1 MTVIKFRVSDEHFQ
15 GYTVELDLDYY
26 DSFDEICKQVKE
38 TLLVHLDLHNFTR
51 LKEKAKKIN
60 FHFQDI
66 EFGDLLLM
74 EERSLVWI
82 CNH

>member
-51 LKEKAKKIN
+51 LKEKA
-60 FHFQDI
+60 
-66 EFGDLLLM
+66 
-74 EERSLVWI
+74 
-82 CNH
+82 